1 MDMTTPDSTT
11 RKVAKKLKSLRRDRD
26 LTQADIAEKAKMST
40 NYYAKI
46 ERGEVRPS
54 VDIYERLAKALK
66 VTASDIFPF

>member
-11 RKVAKKLKSLRRDRD
+11 RKVAKKLKALRLNRKF
-26 LTQADIAEKAKMST
+26 TQADIAEKAKMST

>member
-1 MDMTTPDSTT
+1 MSTPDGTT
-11 RKVAKKLKSLRRDRD
+11 KKVAKKLKVLRLERG
-26 LTQADIAEKAKMST
+26 LTQAEIAEKAKMSV

>member
-1 MDMTTPDSTT
+1 MTTPDGTT
-11 RKVAKKLKSLRRDRD
+11 RKVAKRLRALRLDRD

>member
-1 MDMTTPDSTT
+1 MSTPDGTT
-11 RKVAKKLKSLRRDRD
+11 KKVAKKLKVLRLERN
-26 LTQADIAEKAKMST
+26 LTQAEIADKAKMSV

-66 VTASDIFPF
+66 ATASDIFPF

>member
-1 MDMTTPDSTT
+1 MTTPDGTT
-11 RKVAKKLKSLRRDRD
+11 KKVAKRLKALRNDRH
-26 LTQADIAEKAKMST
+26 LTQADIAEKAQMST

>member
-1 MDMTTPDSTT
+1 MTTPDGTT
-11 RKVAKKLKSLRRDRD
+11 KKVAKKLKELRHGRN
-26 LTQADIAEKAKMST
+26 LTQAEISEKAKMST

-66 VTASDIFPF
+66 VTSSDIFPF

>member
-1 MDMTTPDSTT
+1 MATPDSTT
-11 RKVAKKLKSLRRDRD
+11 RKVAKRLKVLRLDRD

-54 VDIYERLAKALK
+54 VDIYERLAKALR

>member
-11 RKVAKKLKSLRRDRD
+11 RKVAKKLKSLRLDRD
-26 LTQADIAEKAKMST
+26 LTQADIAQKAKMST

>member
-1 MDMTTPDSTT
+1 MTTPDSTT
-11 RKVAKKLKSLRRDRD
+11 RKVAKKLKSLRLDRD
-26 LTQADIAEKAKMST
+26 LTQADIAQKAKMST

>member
-1 MDMTTPDSTT
+1 MATPDSKTK
-11 RKVAKKLKSLRRDRD
+11 KVAKRLKALRLDRD

-66 VTASDIFPF
+66 VTSSDIFPF

>member
-1 MDMTTPDSTT
+1 MATSDGITI
-11 RKVAKKLKSLRRDRD
+11 KVAKKLKSLRLDRD
-26 LTQADIAEKAKMST
+26 LTQAEIADKAKMST

-54 VDIYERLAKALK
+54 VDIYERLARALK

>member
-1 MDMTTPDSTT
+1 MTTFDGTT
-11 RKVAKKLKSLRRDRD
+11 KKVAKKLKSLRLDRD
-26 LTQADIAEKAKMST
+26 LTQAEIADKAKMST

>member
-1 MDMTTPDSTT
+1 MTTSDGITI
-11 RKVAKKLKSLRRDRD
+11 KVAKKLKSLRLDRD
-26 LTQADIAEKAKMST
+26 LTQAEIADKAKMST

>member
-1 MDMTTPDSTT
+1 MTTPDGTT
-11 RKVAKKLKSLRRDRD
+11 KKVAKRLKALRTDRH

>member
-1 MDMTTPDSTT
+1 MSTPDGTT
-11 RKVAKKLKSLRRDRD
+11 KKVAKKLKVLRLERG
-26 LTQADIAEKAKMST
+26 LTQAEIAEKAKMSV

-66 VTASDIFPF
+66 ATASDIFPF

>member
-1 MDMTTPDSTT
+1 MTTSDGTT
-11 RKVAKKLKSLRRDRD
+11 KKVAKKLKALRLERN

-46 ERGEVRPS
+46 ERGELRPS

-66 VTASDIFPF
+66 VTASDVFPF

>member
-1 MDMTTPDSTT
+1 MSTPDGTT
-11 RKVAKKLKSLRRDRD
+11 KKVAKKLKNLRLERD
-26 LTQADIAEKAKMST
+26 LTQAEIAEKAKMSV

-66 VTASDIFPF
+66 ATASDIFPF

>member
-1 MDMTTPDSTT
+1 MTTPDSTT
-11 RKVAKKLKSLRRDRD
+11 RKVAKKLKSLRLDRD

>member
-1 MDMTTPDSTT
+1 MTTPDGTT
-11 RKVAKKLKSLRRDRD
+11 KKVAKRLKALRNDLH

>member
-1 MDMTTPDSTT
+1 MSTPDGITK
-11 RKVAKKLKSLRRDRD
+11 KVAKKLKVLRLERN
-26 LTQADIAEKAKMST
+26 LTQAEIAEKAKMSV

-66 VTASDIFPF
+66 ATASDIFPF

>member
-1 MDMTTPDSTT
+1 MTTSDGITI
-11 RKVAKKLKSLRRDRD
+11 KVAKKLKSLRLDRD
-26 LTQADIAEKAKMST
+26 LTQAEIANKAKMST

>member
-1 MDMTTPDSTT
+1 MTTPDGTT
-11 RKVAKKLKSLRRDRD
+11 KKVAKRLKALRNDRH
-26 LTQADIAEKAKMST
+26 LTQADTAEKAKMST

>member
-1 MDMTTPDSTT
+1 MSTPDGTT
-11 RKVAKKLKSLRRDRD
+11 KKVAKKLKVIRLERG
-26 LTQADIAEKAKMST
+26 LTQAEIAEKAKMSV

-66 VTASDIFPF
+66 ATASDIFPF

>member
-1 MDMTTPDSTT
+1 MATPDGTT
-11 RKVAKKLKSLRRDRD
+11 KKVAKRLKSLRQDRD

-66 VTASDIFPF
+66 VTSSDIFPF

>member
-1 MDMTTPDSTT
+1 MTTPDGTT
-11 RKVAKKLKSLRRDRD
+11 KKVAKRLKAFRIDRD
-26 LTQADIAEKAKMST
+26 LTQATIAEKAKMST

>member
-1 MDMTTPDSTT
+1 MSTPDGTT
-11 RKVAKKLKSLRRDRD
+11 KKVAKKLKILRLERD
-26 LTQADIAEKAKMST
+26 LTQAEIAEKAKMSV

-66 VTASDIFPF
+66 ATASDIFLF

>member
-1 MDMTTPDSTT
+1 MSTPDGTT
-11 RKVAKKLKSLRRDRD
+11 KKVAKKLKVLRLERD
-26 LTQADIAEKAKMST
+26 LTQAEIAEKAKMSV

-66 VTASDIFPF
+66 ATASDIFPF

>member
-1 MDMTTPDSTT
+1 MTTSDGTT
-11 RKVAKKLKSLRRDRD
+11 KKVAKRLRMLRRDRGF
-26 LTQADIAEKAKMST
+26 TQDDIAKKAKMST

-66 VTASDIFPF
+66 VTSSEIFPF

>member
-1 MDMTTPDSTT
+1 MTTPDGTT
-11 RKVAKKLKSLRRDRD
+11 KKVAKRLKTLRHERD
-26 LTQADIAEKAKMST
+26 LTQAEIAEKAKMST

>member
-1 MDMTTPDSTT
+1 MTTPDHTT
-11 RKVAKKLKSLRRDRD
+11 RKVAETLKALRRNRN
-26 LTQADIAEKAKMST
+26 LTQAEVAEKSKMST

-66 VTASDIFPF
+66 ATASDIFPF